1 MTMTP
6 DVNRTLVLLRHAK
19 SAWPDVPDHER
30 PLAPR
35 GRRDAAAMGRWLRAV
50 GYIPDRVV
58 CSAARRARQTWQLT
72 QRGLGAAPAVVF
84 DDLVY
89 EASAVR
95 LLDSIGHTP
104 AATGTLLIVGH
115 DPALPELA
123 RTLAAAGPGRA
134 GPGNEAEPAAMLDRI
149 RTKFP
154 TAAIAIFECAGD
166 WAQLAPGWARLI
178 CFVTP
183 RELRAPAVS
192 DGDADDDGQPASQ
205 AAPAGPQMPGQGG
218 PRGPVRFF
226 GIGREARIAAARA
239 SDDLRC
245 RGIAAAALFKPQFG
259 GWVVQV
265 FPGGIRRPD
274 ADPGGRGG
282 SDQPR
287 ELLSRGRT
295 KALGATCRDLPLSAG
310 LIFFRYAMRLA

>member
-19 SAWPDVPDHER
+19 SAWPDVPDYER

-50 GYIPDRVV
+50 GYIPDQVV
-58 CSAARRARQTWQLT
+58 CSTARRARQTWQLA

-89 EASAVR
+89 EASAAQF
-95 LLDSIGHTP
+95 LDLIRRTP

-115 DPALPELA
+115 DPALPEMA
-123 RTLAAAGPGRA
+123 RTLAAASPGR
-134 GPGNEAEPAAMLDRI
+134 PGTGNDAESAAMLAGI
-149 RTKFP
+149 RAKFP
-154 TAAIAIFECAGD
+154 TAAIAVFECAGE
-166 WAQLAPGWARLI
+166 WVQLEPERVRLI

-192 DGDADDDGQPASQ
+192 DSDADDEGWPPSK
-205 AAPAGPQMPGQGG
+205 AAPAGPQMPGNGG

-226 GIGREARIAAARA
+226 GIGREARIAATRA
-239 SDDLRC
+239 SDDLRR

-265 FPGGIRRPD
+265 FPGGIRRRD
-274 ADPGGRGG
+274 ADPGEHGG
-282 SDQPR
+282 GDTSRPEGSQP
-287 ELLSRGRT
+287 
-295 KALGATCRDLPLSAG
+295 
-310 LIFFRYAMRLA
+310 